1 MLQSRSC
8 GKKLVKP
15 LKNCFLDPICTE
27 KRSLWATPKMENFF
41 GRQIISFPESFYFIK
56 IPCICFDWVMNLFL
70 SWVMFSVQK
79 SVISSENSCAITIEG
94 VRKCNSALP
103 WYTTVKPVVK
113 HGYFWPCWA
122 AWHFAP
128 PFFHGQTIWS
138 RLMVK
143 KD

>member
-1 MLQSRSC
+1 MCVAIQKFWKKV
-8 GKKLVKP
+8 GKTSQKL
-15 LKNCFLDPICTE
+15 
-27 KRSLWATPKMENFF
+27 FF
-41 GRQIISFPESFYFIK
+41 GPNLHRKEVIMGHTQDGKFFLAGRSSAFRKFLFYQNT
-56 IPCICFDWVMNLFL
+56 ICFDWVMNLFL